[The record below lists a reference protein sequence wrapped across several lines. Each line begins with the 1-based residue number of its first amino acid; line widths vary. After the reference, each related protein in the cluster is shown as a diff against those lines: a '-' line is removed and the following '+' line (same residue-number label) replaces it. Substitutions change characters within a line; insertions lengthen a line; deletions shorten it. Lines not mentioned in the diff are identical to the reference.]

1 MSNKLEP
8 FTSTQAAQLYEL
20 LEPEIEMWL
29 DQNKKEWTD
38 LVADPTQFTEQEM
51 KETSVQLF
59 YAAIRQQLLGD
70 K

>member
-1 MSNKLEP
+1 MKNKLEP

-20 LEPEIEMWL
+20 LQPEIEMWL
-29 DQNKKEWTD
+29 DQNRKDWTD
-38 LVADPTQFTEQEM
+38 LVQDPTHWTEQEA

>member
-1 MSNKLEP
+1 MNNKLEP

-20 LEPEIEMWL
+20 LEPEIEQWL
-29 DQNKKEWTD
+29 EQNKKEWTD
-38 LVADPTQFTEQEM
+38 LVQDPTSYTEQEA